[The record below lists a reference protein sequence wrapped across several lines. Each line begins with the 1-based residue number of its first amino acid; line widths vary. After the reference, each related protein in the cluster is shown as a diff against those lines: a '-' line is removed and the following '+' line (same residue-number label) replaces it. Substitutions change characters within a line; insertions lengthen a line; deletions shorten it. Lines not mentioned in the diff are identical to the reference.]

1 MGQGE
6 DHVEIRCVN
15 DFCPAFV
22 HPEFLVDSL
31 AIGTVPVPAGIIVDF
46 CMPAFGADADITAA
60 LFRFTTDDS
69 LRSFLLYL

>member
-15 DFCPAFV
+15 DFCPAF
-22 HPEFLVDSL
+22 DSL